1 MIQTVANLV
10 SAQLAKECEPLN
22 RLEAKLT
29 EFPPVSCP
37 VKHCFTP
44 GLYSREIFM
53 PASAPPVFT
62 IITTQIHKTEHQYI
76 VSTGKLDVWTEG
88 RGWVRI
94 VAPFHGITK
103 AGTRRALRI
112 IEDTIWTTFHP
123 TDKTT
128 VPEVMEELIEAHG
141 PEQAE
146 LLRKW
151 NEKWGVDQFR
161 EVAQ

>member
-1 MIQTVANLV
+1 M
-10 SAQLAKECEPLN
+10 SK
-22 RLEAKLT
+22 
-29 EFPPVSCP
+29 
-37 VKHCFTP
+37 
-44 GLYSREIFM
+44 
-53 PASAPPVFT
+53 
-62 IITTQIHKTEHQYI
+62 
-76 VSTGKLDVWTEG
+76 GKLDVWTEG